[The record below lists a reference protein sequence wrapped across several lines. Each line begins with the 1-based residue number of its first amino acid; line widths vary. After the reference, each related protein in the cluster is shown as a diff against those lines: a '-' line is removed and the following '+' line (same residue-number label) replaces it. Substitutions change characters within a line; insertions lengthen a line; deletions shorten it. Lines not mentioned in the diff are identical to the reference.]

1 MKTLFSTLTLILI
14 AAISYAQTAE
24 SLKERI
30 QEHYRAIHAGD
41 TETLLSHHL
50 EEFSMFS
57 GNGSALLESGWGD
70 TYEKMGATFD
80 FAKPNVINVTMKHF
94 SAQIYNNVGVVTFYL
109 DGNYGEEFGLWRVTA
124 VWVWTDG
131 VWKEAHHHESKLI
144 N

>member
-1 MKTLFSTLTLILI
+1 MKTLCSTITLILI
-14 AAISYAQTAE
+14 ATISFAQTAE

-30 QEHYRAIHAGD
+30 QEHYRAIHARD

-50 EEFSMFS
+50 EEFSIFF
-57 GNGSALLESGWGD
+57 GNGSALFESGWGE
-70 TYEKMGATFD
+70 TYEKMGATFKL
-80 FAKPNVINVTMKHF
+80 AIPNVTMKHF
-94 SAQIYNNVGVVTFYL
+94 NAQIYNNVGVVTFYL

-124 VWVWTDG
+124 VWVWTNG